1 MIKLE
6 NVSFRYKNGSS
17 ILEKID
23 LGVQEGEIISI
34 VGKNGAGKSTL
45 IHLLAGIT
53 KPTDGDIWIDD
64 LNTKSKK
71 HFKELR
77 KKVGIV
83 FQNPENQILFPNVYD
98 DLEFAL
104 KNLELE
110 NRKQRIE
117 AALDIVNM
125 RDFMQKDSYELSL
138 GQKQRVNIASILA
151 VKPKYIILDEP
162 TTMIDSNEKENIYE
176 VLRKLKREGYTI
188 IFVTNQ
194 ISEILLSDKI
204 LIMRDKQIKYTFAKN
219 ELVDNVNLLKECDI
233 KIPEMIQIILQ
244 LKENG
249 ISVNLK
255 EWTIPEMISEIVRI
269 CKNEKCH

>member
-1 MIKLE
+1 MIELK
-6 NVSFRYKNGSS
+6 NVSFRYKNGRS

-23 LGVQEGEIISI
+23 LEVQEGEIISI

-53 KPTDGDIWIDD
+53 KPTNGNVLVDD

-71 HFKELR
+71 IFKELR

-83 FQNPENQILFPNVYD
+83 FQNPESQILFPNVYD

-110 NRKQRIE
+110 NRKMRIE
-117 AALDIVNM
+117 EALEIVNM
-125 RDFMQKDSYELSL
+125 KDFIQKDSYELSL
-138 GQKQRVNIASILA
+138 GQKQRLNIASVLA

-176 VLRKLKREGYTI
+176 VLRSLKEEGYTI

-194 ISEILLSDKI
+194 VNEILLSDKI
-204 LIMRDKQIKYTFAKN
+204 FIMKDKQIKYAFAK
-219 ELVDNVNLLKECDI
+219 EALIENVGLLKECDI
-233 KIPEMIQIILQ
+233 KIPEMLELVLK
-244 LKENG
+244 LKEND

-255 EWTIPEMISEIVRI
+255 EWTISEIISEIVKV
-269 CKNEKCH
+269 CKNEKYH

>member
-17 ILEKID
+17 VLEKID
-23 LGVQEGEIISI
+23 LEIQEGEIVSI

-117 AALDIVNM
+117 EALDIVNM

-138 GQKQRVNIASILA
+138 GQKQRVNIASVLA

>member
-23 LGVQEGEIISI
+23 LEVQEGEIISI
-34 VGKNGAGKSTL
+34 IGKNGAGKSTL
-45 IHLLAGIT
+45 LHLLAGIA
-53 KPTDGDIWIDD
+53 KPTEGNVLIDD

-71 HFKELR
+71 DFKELR

-83 FQNPENQILFPNVYD
+83 FQNPESQILFPNVYD

-125 RDFMQKDSYELSL
+125 RDFAQKDSYELSL

-176 VLRKLKREGYTI
+176 VLRKLKGEGYTI

-194 ISEILLSDKI
+194 INEILLSDKI
-204 LIMRDKQIKYTFAKN
+204 LVMKDKQIKHTLAKN
-219 ELVDNVNLLKECDI
+219 ELINQVNLLEECEI

-244 LKENG
+244 LKEND

-255 EWTIPEMISEIVRI
+255 DWTIPEMVSEIVRV
-269 CKNEKCH
+269 CKNEKYS